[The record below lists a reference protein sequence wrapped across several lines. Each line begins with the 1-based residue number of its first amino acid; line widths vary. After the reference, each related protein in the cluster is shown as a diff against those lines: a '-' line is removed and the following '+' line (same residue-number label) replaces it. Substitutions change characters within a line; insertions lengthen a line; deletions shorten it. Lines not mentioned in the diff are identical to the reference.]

1 LLELRAT
8 SVLTAKHIKLGDK
21 SVYVLRQNITG
32 RLEMFSLQNS
42 HAYRF
47 DNFLEEARNLISQS
61 KVAKTVKD
69 ACELV
74 EAGFEYVCEMD
85 DVKIFRKRK

>member
-1 LLELRAT
+1 
-8 SVLTAKHIKLGDK
+8 VFI
-21 SVYVLRQNITG
+21 
-32 RLEMFSLQNS
+32 
-42 HAYRF
+42 
-47 DNFLEEARNLISQS
+47 RNADETKRIIL
-61 KVAKTVKD
+61 VHPHAKTVKE